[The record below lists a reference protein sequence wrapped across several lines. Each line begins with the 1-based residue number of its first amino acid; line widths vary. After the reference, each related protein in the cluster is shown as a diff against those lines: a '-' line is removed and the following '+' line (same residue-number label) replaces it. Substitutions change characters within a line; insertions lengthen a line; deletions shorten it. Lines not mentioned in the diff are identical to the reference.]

1 MLEQLLI
8 RNDAKCRVQDKIS
21 VQEAQGKILQI
32 CHSEGKVTLDQV
44 QVVKNGL
51 QAEGVIHVRILHI
64 VIDDEMPFYSVDTD
78 VPFSHMIESE
88 DIGKNCVYHL
98 QASLEQLST
107 MMLDSN
113 EIEIKAIIG
122 LNALVLRQWREQI
135 ITSIQ
140 DRELD
145 WEKIEQMPGI
155 VCYIVQ
161 PQDSLWDI
169 AKKFYTTVES
179 IKEMNDLDED
189 EVNPKQSLL
198 LVKKADEM

>member
-1 MLEQLLI
+1 
-8 RNDAKCRVQDKIS
+8 
-21 VQEAQGKILQI
+21 
-32 CHSEGKVTLDQV
+32 
-44 QVVKNGL
+44 
-51 QAEGVIHVRILHI
+51 
-64 VIDDEMPFYSVDTD
+64 
-78 VPFSHMIESE
+78 
-88 DIGKNCVYHL
+88 
-98 QASLEQLST
+98 

-113 EIEIKAIIG
+113 EIEIKAMIG

-140 DRELD
+140 ERELD

-179 IKEMNDLDED
+179 IKEMNDLDDD
-189 EVNPKQSLL
+189 EINPKQSLL